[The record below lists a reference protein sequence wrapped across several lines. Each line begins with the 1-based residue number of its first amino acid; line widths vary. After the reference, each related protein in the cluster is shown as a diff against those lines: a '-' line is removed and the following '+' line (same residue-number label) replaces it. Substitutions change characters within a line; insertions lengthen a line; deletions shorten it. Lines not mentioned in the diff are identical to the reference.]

1 MQRQSSGPAEAAA
14 HATRSK
20 TCCLG
25 AAGAALLVPCVL
37 LASCTVGPRY
47 APPAAPTVDRYTSL
61 PTNRTIPAAPT
72 ARGDVARAQELVSG
86 APVPGRWWTALGSA
100 SLYALVHRALAHN
113 LDLAAAQATLEQS
126 QFEVRAAQGA
136 LYPQA
141 ALGLGAERTRNSGA
155 SAGGSFPPQ
164 LYNLYTGQ
172 VAVGY
177 APDVFGLN
185 RSLIRSAEASR
196 DVAADE
202 LAAARL
208 SIAGNVVATAITLAG
223 LDDEIAAT
231 EKNVDSQRQVLELTR
246 TQYRLGAIAQFQV
259 FTQESLLAT
268 TRAQLTQ
275 LEQQHDQALHLLA
288 TLVGTF
294 PANADAL
301 PVPTLASLRLPARL
315 PVSLPSTLVRDR
327 PDIRAAE
334 AQLRGANAQVAVAV
348 AQMYPNL
355 QLTAS
360 FGAQAN
366 FVHLMF
372 DPAGRAW
379 AMAAS
384 LAAPLFEGGTLHAR
398 KQAAE
403 AAYRAVFAQYQS
415 TVLGA
420 FRNVAD
426 VLRALAHDS
435 AFLEEQARA
444 LRAAQQALRLV
455 TMEFRTGQVGFL
467 DVLTSETQFQAAR
480 VAFARA
486 EAQRLTDTAALYVAL
501 GGGNWPA
508 VGTAQAEPDHAS
520 VTTDARQ
527 PVAATR
533 DAETPVGQGG

>member
-1 MQRQSSGPAEAAA
+1 MLAL
-14 HATRSK
+14 
-20 TCCLG
+20 C
-25 AAGAALLVPCVL
+25 AAL
-37 LASCTVGPRY
+37 AACTVGPRY
-47 APPAAPTVDRYTSL
+47 APPAVPTVDRYTSQ
-61 PTNRTIPAAPT
+61 PASSTIPAAPT
-72 ARGDVARAQELVSG
+72 AKGNASQAQELVSG
-86 APVPGRWWTALGSA
+86 AAVPERWWTALGSRPID
-100 SLYALVHRALAHN
+100 ALVRQALAHN
-113 LDLAAAQATLEQS
+113 PDLAAAQATLEQS

-172 VAVGY
+172 VAVSY

-231 EKNVDSQRQVLELTR
+231 AKNVDSQRQVLKLTR

-275 LEQQHDQALHLLA
+275 LEQQRDQALHLLA

-294 PANADAL
+294 PANAGAL
-301 PVPTLASLRLPARL
+301 PVPTLASLRLPAQL

-348 AQMYPNL
+348 ARMYPDL
-355 QLTAS
+355 QLTAN

-366 FVHLMF
+366 FIHLMF

-379 AMAAS
+379 AIAAS
-384 LAAPLFEGGTLHAR
+384 LAAPLFEGGTLRAR
-398 KQAAE
+398 TQAAE

-415 TVLGA
+415 TVLSA

-444 LRAAQQALRLV
+444 LRAAQQALQLV
-455 TMEFRTGQVGFL
+455 TMEFQTGQVGFL

-486 EAQRLTDTAALYVAL
+486 EAQRFADTAALYVAL
-501 GGGNWPA
+501 GGGNWA
-508 VGTAQAEPDHAS
+508 AADVRRAS
-520 VTTDARQ
+520 MATGAP

-533 DAETPVGQGG
+533 DADTPGGQGG